1 MKQLTVT
8 RIDIRSTRENPI
20 SPETIVIDSSN
31 VASIVDKHLDK
42 YHNLIFAEIPSSFS
56 GELCNGTCENVD
68 CD

>member
-8 RIDIRSTRENPI
+8 RLDIRSTREKPI

-42 YHNLIFAEIPSSFS
+42 YHQLIFAQIPSSFS
-56 GELCNGTCENVD
+56 GELCNGICENAD